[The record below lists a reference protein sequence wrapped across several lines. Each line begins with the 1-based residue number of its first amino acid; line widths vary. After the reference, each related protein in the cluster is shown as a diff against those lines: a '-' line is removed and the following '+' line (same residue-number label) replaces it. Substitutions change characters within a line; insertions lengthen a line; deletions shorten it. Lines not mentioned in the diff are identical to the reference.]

1 LPGADDVLTY
11 LHTRNFRML
20 ADHRVGLGPFH
31 VLVGQNATGKSTF
44 FAALRLVAE
53 VIERGA
59 REATARMAA
68 SFHDLCFRPGE
79 SIGFAVGMRVPGE
92 DGEALVR
99 YELQIGLSSDETLQI
114 LAERL
119 LVVSGGV
126 DPRTGID
133 WSTAS
138 PSGTPERDDVPMSG
152 ELLAVRGPD
161 GTLVLLDPL
170 ERPNTLFELRLDIDH
185 DRSGLAFL
193 PDSPG
198 YAPARAAR
206 DALRSGIRMLELD
219 ARALRTPSPPGSPTT
234 LALDGSNLPHVV
246 RELQRRDPMQF
257 REWVAHL
264 RTGVAAL
271 IDIEVW
277 ERPEDRHLV
286 LRARFEGSREAP
298 VPSWL
303 LSDGTLRLM
312 ALTLVSYA
320 ALPGRPALVMIE
332 EPENG
337 LHPLAIQAAYD
348 ALAHPPDGVQVLC
361 ATHSPIFIAHAQ
373 LDDALVFRR
382 AADGTAIVRGGREVP
397 ELASWR
403 GGNLADLFVTGVL
416 S

>member
-1 LPGADDVLTY
+1 MHLAYAPGDHAVLTS

-20 ADHRVGLGPFH
+20 ADHRVRLGPFH

-44 FAALRLVAE
+44 FAGLRLIAE

-79 SIGFAVGMRVPGE
+79 PIGFGVEVRVPVGE
-92 DGEALVR
+92 VQALVR
-99 YELQIGLSSDETLQI
+99 YEMELGLAGDDALQI
-114 LAERL
+114 LFERL
-119 LVVSGGV
+119 SLVDDSNPRTDVTTDGEVLTIRADDGTMELFGRAK
-126 DPRTGID
+126 DPRAFVDMRLEID
-133 WSTAS
+133 
-138 PSGTPERDDVPMSG
+138 R
-152 ELLAVRGPD
+152 
-161 GTLVLLDPL
+161 
-170 ERPNTLFELRLDIDH
+170 
-185 DRSGLAFL
+185 DRSMLGFL
-193 PDSPG
+193 PDSPA
-198 YAPARAAR
+198 YAPGRAAR
-206 DALRSGIRMLELD
+206 DFLRSGIRMLELD
-219 ARALRTPSPPGSPTT
+219 AAALRTPSPPGSLST
-234 LALDGSNLPHVV
+234 LALGGGNLPHVV
-246 RELQRRDPMQF
+246 RDLERRDPTRF
-257 REWVAHL
+257 AEWVAHM
-264 RTGVAAL
+264 RTGVGAL
-271 IDIEVW
+271 VDVDVW

-286 LRARFEGSREAP
+286 LRARFEGARQAP

-320 ALPGRPALVMIE
+320 ALPGRPALLMIE

-373 LDDALVFRR
+373 LDEALVFRR
-382 AADGTAIVRGGREVP
+382 ATDGTAIVRRGRDVP

-403 GGNLADLFVTGVL
+403 GGDLADLFVTGVL